1 MELNN
6 RKYGVL
12 DYVKIPL
19 KIMPITT
26 ILIIVLRICVASIPS
41 LQVLATAYFVDTAID
56 IFKNGGEAR
65 IYFPLFLV
73 MLLLALSWISSM
85 LLSFVSLKLN
95 LKTSEVITLAV
106 ARKRSRIAYE
116 YLEDNDTW
124 DLISRVGNEVGEKF
138 NEAFDNILSLVEYVV
153 RILSLMIVILTQVW
167 LVAIVVTVVSI
178 PSIFIAMKSGEEDYE
193 AFEESDKDMRKAW
206 YLNEILSSRD
216 NIEERALFNF
226 TEEVNE
232 MWLDRYEAGRKIEEK
247 CQKSI
252 YIKMKIASIVTAIM
266 SMSIAFVLLPSVKN
280 NAITVGMY
288 MGLVTATFNLV
299 QQISWELTVVLQHF
313 AKNKIYLKDFNAFSS
328 LKEAQG
334 ADLIPDVRIQKM
346 NFETIEFK
354 NVSFAYPGTDRF
366 ILKDLSMILHKGKQ
380 YAFVGKNGA
389 GKTTVTKLL
398 TGLYKEYKGDIL
410 INGRNIKTFTGEEL
424 KAYFSIVYQDFAKY
438 HISIKDNVILGDCG
452 QTFSKVDGDELV
464 NKTLEKMELKNEVDR
479 MEKGIDTSLGKLE
492 EGSLDLSGGQWQRVA
507 IARCLFSNGQ
517 INILDEPTAALDPI
531 SESNI
536 YKLFSK
542 VSKGK
547 TTILITHRLGAARIA
562 DEIVVID
569 DGTVVERGSHEEL
582 INKNGVYA
590 EMFEAQRSWYDEGT
604 S

>member
-1 MELNN
+1 MELEN
-6 RKYGVL
+6 RKYRVL

-26 ILIIVLRICVASIPS
+26 VLIIILRICVAAIPS

-56 IFKNGGEAR
+56 IFENGGEAR

-95 LKTSEVITLAV
+95 LKTGEVITLAV

-138 NEAFDNILSLVEYVV
+138 NEAFDNILNLVEYVV

-167 LVAIVVTVVSI
+167 WVAIVVTVVSI
-178 PSIFIAMKSGEEDYE
+178 PSMFIAMKSGEEDYE
-193 AFEESDKDMRKAW
+193 AFEESDKYMRRAE
-206 YLNEILSSRD
+206 YLNEILSSRE

-226 TEEVNE
+226 TKDVNE
-232 MWLDRYEAGRKIEEK
+232 MWLNRYEAGRKIEEK
-247 CQKSI
+247 VQKSI
-252 YIKMKIASIVTAIM
+252 YMKMKGASSVTAIM
-266 SMSIAFVLLPSVKN
+266 SMSIAFVILPSVKN

-299 QQISWELTVVLQHF
+299 QQISWELIFVLQYF
-313 AKNKIYLKDFNAFSS
+313 SKNKVYLKDFNAFSF
-328 LKEAQG
+328 LKEIQG
-334 ADLIPDVRIQKM
+334 ADLIPDTRIQEM
-346 NFETIEFK
+346 DFETIEFK
-354 NVSFAYPGTDRF
+354 NVRFAYPGTDRY
-366 ILKDLSMILHKGKQ
+366 ILKDLSMVLHKGKQ

-389 GKTTVTKLL
+389 GKTTITKLL
-398 TGLYKEYKGDIL
+398 TGLYGDYEGDIL

-438 HISIKDNVILGDCG
+438 HISIKDNVLLGNCG
-452 QTFSKVDGDELV
+452 QTFSKADGDELV
-464 NKTLEKMELKNEVDR
+464 SKTLEKMELKNEVDR
-479 MEKGIDTSLGKLE
+479 MAKGMDTSLGKLE
-492 EGSLDLSGGQWQRVA
+492 EGSLDLSGGQWQRIA

-569 DGTVVERGSHEEL
+569 DGAVVERGNHEEL
-582 INKNGVYA
+582 INKSGVYA
-590 EMFEAQRSWYDEGT
+590 EMFQAQRSWYDEGT
-604 S
+604 A